1 MILHLL
7 ILAWLAAGGS
17 MGYPPCPGPG
27 ACVEPP
33 RPAIACFD
41 RGQPC
46 D

>member
-27 ACVEPP
+27 TCVEPP
-33 RPAIACFD
+33 RPIHACFVK
-41 RGQPC
+41 GEPC
-46 D
+46 E